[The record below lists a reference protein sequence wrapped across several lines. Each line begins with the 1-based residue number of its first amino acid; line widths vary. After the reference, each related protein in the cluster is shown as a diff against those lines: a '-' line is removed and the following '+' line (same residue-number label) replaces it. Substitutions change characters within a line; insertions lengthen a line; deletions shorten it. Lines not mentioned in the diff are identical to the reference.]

1 MANYFENVKT
11 LNDLKAEYRRL
22 AMANHPDLG
31 GSTAIMQ
38 EINAAYDRLFAVLK
52 DAHNAAADE
61 EHQTNEMPHE
71 YRDIITA
78 LLRMDGLKIELCGC
92 WLWITGNTRAHKD
105 ELKALGCHWS
115 QQKAAWSWHH
125 RDPGAR
131 WYRGKR
137 TMQEIRRKYGTIG
150 FANTDSAVAVV

>member
-31 GSTAIMQ
+31 GSTAVMQ

-71 YRDIITA
+71 FRDIITA

-92 WLWITGNTRAHKD
+92 WLWITGNTRVHKD

>member
-1 MANYFENVKT
+1 MAQYFENVKT

-38 EINAAYDRLFAVLK
+38 QINAEYDRLFAVLK

-61 EHQTNEMPHE
+61 EHQTNEAPNE

-92 WLWITGNTRAHKD
+92 WLWITGNTKAHKD

-115 QQKAAWSWHH
+115 QQKTAWSWHH
-125 RDPGAR
+125 RDPGAK
-131 WYRGKR
+131 WYRGRR

-150 FANTDSAVAVV
+150 FSNTDSAVAVV

>member
-31 GSTAIMQ
+31 GSTAVMQ

>member
-31 GSTAIMQ
+31 GSTAVMQ

-71 YRDIITA
+71 FRDIITA

>member
-31 GSTAIMQ
+31 GSTAVMQ
-38 EINAAYDRLFAVLK
+38 EINAAYDRLFAELK
-52 DAHNAAADE
+52 VAHNAAADE

-71 YRDIITA
+71 FRDIITA

>member
-31 GSTAIMQ
+31 GSTAVMQ

-71 YRDIITA
+71 FRDIITA

-105 ELKALGCHWS
+105 ELKALG
-115 QQKAAWSWHH
+115 AAL
-125 RDPGAR
+125 
-131 WYRGKR
+131 
-137 TMQEIRRKYGTIG
+137 
-150 FANTDSAVAVV
+150 

>member
-31 GSTAIMQ
+31 GSTAVMQ
-38 EINAAYDRLFAVLK
+38 EINAAYDRLFAELK

-61 EHQTNEMPHE
+61 EHQTNEMPNE
-71 YRDIITA
+71 FRDIITA

>member
-1 MANYFENVKT
+1 MANYFKNVKT

-31 GSTAIMQ
+31 GSTAVMQ

-52 DAHNAAADE
+52 DAHNAAADD
-61 EHQTNEMPHE
+61 QTDEMPHE
-71 YRDIITA
+71 FRDIITA

-115 QQKAAWSWHH
+115 QQKSAWNWHH

-131 WYRGKR
+131 WYRGKC
-137 TMQEIRRKYGTIG
+137 TMQEIRRKYGTTG

>member
-31 GSTAIMQ
+31 GSTAVMQ

-71 YRDIITA
+71 FRDIITA

-92 WLWITGNTRAHKD
+92 WLWITGNTLAHKD

-115 QQKAAWSWHH
+115 QQKAAWNWHH